1 FSSSLSWIGG
11 NVSSGLGAVKS
22 IFITILNALKG
33 IVTGAFSGVRAA
45 FSSGMSNALSTV
57 TNFFGSFKSAGAN
70 IVSNIAQG
78 ITGAIGK
85 VTGAVKGVL
94 KAARNLLP
102 FSPPKDKSSPMVGLA
117 KNGIVGNIAQGIM
130 NNEGEIQQ
138 AMNRALDVDMPMM
151 NGRISHEMNNNLS
164 TQPAYINVN
173 NGGQDCRG
181 LVENISDEQGKIT
194 DLELQF

>member
-1 FSSSLSWIGG
+1 M
-11 NVSSGLGAVKS
+11 
-22 IFITILNALKG
+22 KG
-33 IVTGAFSGVRAA
+33 IVTGAFNGVRAA

-70 IVSNIAQG
+70 IVGNIAKG

-102 FSPPKDKSSPMVGLA
+102 FSPPKDKSSPMVGLE

-130 NNEGEIQQ
+130 NNEGEIQK
-138 AMNRALDVDMPMM
+138 AMNRALDVDIPMV
-151 NGRISHEMNNNLS
+151 NGRIEHEMNSNMS

-173 NGGQDCRG
+173 IGGRNFRAFVEDITNAQD
-181 LVENISDEQGKIT
+181 GKAE
-194 DLELQF
+194 LELNYL